1 MRSYQ
6 KRIFHV
12 LIAGILLIMLS
23 VSAPGGTDGDIEVWS
38 LDLANES
45 GEVSVKDFPA
55 WMESKG
61 FEPFSYL
68 WFKRRPEYWR
78 IGPCEGTSESC
89 LVLQEHD
96 SSSHIIYP
104 FEPALTV
111 ADTLAVELAYLVKL
125 QAKGASLDQKDKE
138 DAPLRIFLTFQTNDG
153 LLHLALTDS
162 AAHAAGT
169 VVKSARKPDSIRYY
183 MLPDRQ
189 GVGKYE
195 LSSFPVKTI
204 FQKVYGPR
212 NPGVLVA
219 IGIKSD
225 SNNLGGES
233 LTYLKT
239 LRLIR

>member
-1 MRSYQ
+1 MKSALLH
-6 KRIFHV
+6 KTVITGIF
-12 LIAGILLIMLS
+12 LAM
-23 VSAPGGTDGDIEVWS
+23 VSISAFGSTDGNTELWY
-38 LDLANES
+38 LDLATES
-45 GEVSVKDFPA
+45 GEVSAEDFST
-55 WMESKG
+55 WMENKG

-104 FEPALTV
+104 FEPALAV
-111 ADTLAVELAYLVKL
+111 GDTLAVELAYQVKA
-125 QAKGASLDQKDKE
+125 QVEGASLDQKDKE
-138 DAPLRIFLTFQTNDG
+138 DAPLRIFLTFQTSDG

-169 VVKSARKPDSIRYY
+169 VVNSGRKPDSIRYY

-189 GVGKYE
+189 GTEGYE
-195 LSSFPVKTI
+195 TSSFPIKTI
-204 FQKVYGPR
+204 FQKVYGPKD
-212 NPGVLVA
+212 PGELVA

-239 LRLIR
+239 LRLIH